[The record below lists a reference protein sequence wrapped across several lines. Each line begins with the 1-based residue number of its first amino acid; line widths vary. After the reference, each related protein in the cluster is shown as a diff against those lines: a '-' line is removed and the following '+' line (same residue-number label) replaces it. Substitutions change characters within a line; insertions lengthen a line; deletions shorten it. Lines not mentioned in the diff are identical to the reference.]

1 MADETEIL
9 KKTEAPT
16 TTTDTVRSKTETVAY
31 SVGAVSP
38 DSRILGVS
46 VMAWALMI
54 LVVSVCALN
63 FCQIGIYDHTVTLS
77 LMVASFYAGAKS
89 SK

>member
-1 MADETEIL
+1 MDNATPPAEPATIRE
-9 KKTEAPT
+9 
-16 TTTDTVRSKTETVAY
+16 KTETTRY

-46 VMAWALMI
+46 VMAWNFL
-54 LVVSVCALN
+54 LVTGTICTCQLL
-63 FCQIGIYDHTVTLS
+63 QIGIYDHMVTLS
-77 LMVASFYAGAKS
+77 LMLASFYAGAKL

>member
-9 KKTEAPT
+9 KKSDVPPGTQSE
-16 TTTDTVRSKTETVAY
+16 KTETVKY
-31 SVGAVSP
+31 TVGAVSP

-54 LVVSVCALN
+54 LVVSVCVLN
-63 FCQIGIYDHTVTLS
+63 FLQIGIYDHVVTLS
-77 LMVASFYAGAKS
+77 LMIASFYAGQKS
-89 SK
+89 TK

>member
-9 KKTEAPT
+9 KKTEAPPT
-16 TTTDTVRSKTETVAY
+16 ADTALREKTETVKY
-31 SVGAVSP
+31 TVGAVSP

-63 FCQIGIYDHTVTLS
+63 FLQIGIYDHTVTLS
-77 LMVASFYAGAKS
+77 LMVASFYAGNKSAK
-89 SK
+89 